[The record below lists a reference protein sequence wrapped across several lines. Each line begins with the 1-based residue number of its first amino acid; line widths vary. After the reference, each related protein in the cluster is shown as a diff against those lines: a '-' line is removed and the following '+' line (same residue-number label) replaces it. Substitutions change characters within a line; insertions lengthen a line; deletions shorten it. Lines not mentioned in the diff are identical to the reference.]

1 MLNRLGKGRE
11 KGLPRGRK
19 KQQAKKIQ
27 LLYHSTKGFW
37 EAVTQ
42 GLYSVFT
49 DEGLKLKEIK
59 GVLEIIVVFLH
70 PC

>member
-1 MLNRLGKGRE
+1 M
-11 KGLPRGRK
+11 
-19 KQQAKKIQ
+19 
-27 LLYHSTKGFW
+27 
-37 EAVTQ
+37 TQ
-42 GLYSVFT
+42 GHYSGFT